1 MFVSVVCD
9 KCSSIVYKMK
19 ALRSVKEI
27 LSQSS
32 NRCISCGAPLS
43 LGEFQIRATKTWSRC
58 SIWDWQRL

>member
-1 MFVSVVCD
+1 MIVSVVCD

-32 NRCISCGAPLS
+32 NRCTSCGAPLS
-43 LGEFQIRATKTWSRC
+43 LGEFLIRATKT
-58 SIWDWQRL
+58 